1 MNLPI
6 HQLEVLIQWGAQS
19 ALGYLSM
26 VPAAQQPLYLEALI
40 NRITQQLEQRRRSSH
55 G

>member
-1 MNLPI
+1 MNLPM
-6 HQLEVLIQWGAQS
+6 HELEMLIKWGSQS

-26 VPAAQQPLYLEALI
+26 VPAAQQPLYLEAVI
-40 NRITQQLEQRRRSSH
+40 NRIVQQLEQRRLKR